1 MKRAV
6 ENMLGHL
13 HKTCRDTSKPYTKSE
28 VFRFAVPDEK
38 VPWNVQW
45 DEYKPAEY
53 NSDKVK
59 GKEWAGP
66 EAVKGLKFNQ
76 IDGKLNRKSHMGDY
90 KLDESGAP
98 LNPEGRTG
106 LRGRGILGR
115 WGPNHATD
123 PLISRLNN
131 GKLQYI
137 AIERSDTGQWA
148 LPGGMIDAGEEPR
161 EAAKREFTEEAL
173 DSVPA
178 DEMKELWK
186 NGTVLYKGYVDDPRN
201 TDNSWMETIVFSI
214 HDTNGVM
221 EKCKLKAGDDAVNVE
236 WKNVDD
242 NVPLYASHSN
252 FIKLLAKHHKYDSK

>member
-1 MKRAV
+1 
-6 ENMLGHL
+6 MLGHL

-53 NSDKVK
+53 NSDKIK
-59 GKEWAGP
+59 GKEWADP

-76 IDGKLNRKSHMGDY
+76 IDGKLNRKSHTGDY

-106 LRGRGILGR
+106 LRGRGVLGR

-148 LPGGMIDAGEEPR
+148 LPGGMIDAGEEPLK
-161 EAAKREFTEEAL
+161 AAKREFTEEAL

-178 DEMKELWK
+178 DEM
-186 NGTVLYKGYVDDPRN
+186 
-201 TDNSWMETIVFSI
+201 
-214 HDTNGVM
+214 
-221 EKCKLKAGDDAVNVE
+221 
-236 WKNVDD
+236 
-242 NVPLYASHSN
+242 
-252 FIKLLAKHHKYDSK
+252 